1 MGGVQVEPA
10 QKVKRGKGKD
20 GEASL
25 KLTKSRSHWS
35 IAWARLRRD
44 RLSLI
49 AMAGFA
55 LICLVALVGPW
66 LAEVVWH
73 ADPARQNM
81 LRNFEPPGP
90 QNLLGTDDFG
100 RDVLT
105 RLIWGARVSIGVAF
119 AVAAISLTIGV
130 VLGLLAGFYGGVLD
144 DLINAIVQTMLNIP
158 LLFLVILLSVVFRP
172 SPIGLAIIFGVTGW
186 MGTARQVRGV
196 TLSLREREFV
206 LAARALGATDRR
218 IMAVHIM
225 PNLMSLVL
233 VIAGFDIAAAILAES
248 GLSYLGLGIQPPLP
262 SWGNMLSNS
271 LEYIRRAWWLVA
283 APGAMIFITVL
294 CVFLLTD
301 GLRDALDPSLGNR

>member
-1 MGGVQVEPA
+1 MSVTA
-10 QKVKRGKGKD
+10 KD
-20 GEASL
+20 KPKQRDESL
-25 KLTKSRSHWS
+25 RLAPSRSHWQ

-49 AMAGFA
+49 AMAGFGF
-55 LICLVALVGPW
+55 ICLVALVGPW
-66 LAEVVWH
+66 LGEMIWN

-81 LRNFEPPGP
+81 LRNFEPPSWTHP
-90 QNLLGTDDFG
+90 LGTDDFG

-105 RLIWGARVSIGVAF
+105 RLVWGARVSIGVAF
-119 AVAAISLTIGV
+119 AVAAISMTIGI
-130 VLGLLAGFYGGVLD
+130 VLGLIAGFYGGIVD
-144 DLINAIVQTMLNIP
+144 DAINALIQTMLNIP

-172 SPIGLAIIFGVTGW
+172 SPLGLAVIFGVTGW

-206 LAARALGATDRR
+206 LAARAMGASDRR
-218 IMAVHIM
+218 IMATHIL

-233 VIAGFDIAAAILAES
+233 VIAGFDIAVAILAES
-248 GLSYLGLGIQPPLP
+248 GLSFLGLGIQPPLP

-283 APGAMIFITVL
+283 APGMMIFITVL